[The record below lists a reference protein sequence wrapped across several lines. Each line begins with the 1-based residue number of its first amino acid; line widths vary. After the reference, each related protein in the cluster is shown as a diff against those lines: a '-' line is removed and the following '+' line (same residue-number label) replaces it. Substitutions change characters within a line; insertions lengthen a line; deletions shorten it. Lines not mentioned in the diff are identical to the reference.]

1 MLKFGWILK
10 WKYSQQ
16 CIVKNCYKKFY
27 DKNMIKRFYLNNNI
41 IYKINNRK
49 HNFFNYYKSSYYKN
63 YALRLLQKENISTKR
78 RRYFKIRK
86 HQKKKYK
93 KKRMGL
99 STIPWIPTKEKIR
112 TYKLPRQSKLINKRF
127 MRDNKGGRRYRL
139 KKQR

>member
-1 MLKFGWILK
+1 MLKNCFENLFIF
-10 WKYSQQ
+10 SQQ
-16 CIVKNCYKKFY
+16 FLKNY
-27 DKNMIKRFYLNNNI
+27 
-41 IYKINNRK
+41 YKINYEMLIIKRPCFNSNIIHKEHWGGYHHINDVHLHFLKYKFSFILNNR
-49 HNFFNYYKSSYYKN
+49 
-63 YALRLLQKENISTKR
+63 ISTKR

>member
-1 MLKFGWILK
+1 MLKSSFKTLLRF
-10 WKYSQQ
+10 SQQ
-16 CIVKNCYKKFY
+16 CAKNCYKNRNDILISK
-27 DKNMIKRFYLNNNI
+27 KNYFSNITYKGYRTYNIKYLNI
-41 IYKINNRK
+41 PFFRY
-49 HNFFNYYKSSYYKN
+49 NFSLILNKS
-63 YALRLLQKENISTKR
+63 ISTKR

-99 STIPWIPTKEKIR
+99 STIPWIPSKEKTI

-127 MRDNKGGRRYRL
+127 MRDKKGGRRYRL

>member
-1 MLKFGWILK
+1 MLKSSFETLLK
-10 WKYSQQ
+10 LSQQ
-16 CIVKNCYKKFY
+16 CAKNCFKNKNEILSSKKIYFSDLVNKRYKKFNF
-27 DKNMIKRFYLNNNI
+27 KYLSFPFLK
-41 IYKINNRK
+41 Y
-49 HNFFNYYKSSYYKN
+49 NFSFTFNK
-63 YALRLLQKENISTKR
+63 NISTKR

-127 MRDNKGGRRYRL
+127 MRDKKGGRRYRL